1 MDIPDLR
8 KFGGRPRDYGVVAN
22 WLNLSCP
29 SLLHPPV
36 VYLMTDSPAI
46 KEFYSAWAAH
56 GHRGIRS
63 LNGTA
68 SLGST
73 RSWMNELPEQ
83 TEVARD
89 LVEGGQAQVLYY
101 SLLTSFVQPMVARSM
116 CLKRLEI
123 IDDPQLMLGRS
134 LTNKSGSRVARGR
147 KGETGSVWGMQ
158 YIRSLRR
165 LATQPVTSRCPTWAQ
180 IFPRHMYTD
189 SCSNPQRYSLL
200 QKRLGVD
207 KEGTAHPCYKV
218 ADRRCRVGF
227 LTATA

>member
-1 MDIPDLR
+1 
-8 KFGGRPRDYGVVAN
+8 
-22 WLNLSCP
+22 
-29 SLLHPPV
+29 
-36 VYLMTDSPAI
+36 
-46 KEFYSAWAAH
+46 
-56 GHRGIRS
+56 
-63 LNGTA
+63 
-68 SLGST
+68 
-73 RSWMNELPEQ
+73 
-83 TEVARD
+83 
-89 LVEGGQAQVLYY
+89 
-101 SLLTSFVQPMVARSM
+101 MVARSM

-180 IFPRHMYTD
+180 IFPRHIKHRQLK
-189 SCSNPQRYSLL
+189 PAALL
-200 QKRLGVD
+200 SAAGAARGGQGGNGASVLQ
-207 KEGTAHPCYKV
+207 KV

>member
-1 MDIPDLR
+1 
-8 KFGGRPRDYGVVAN
+8 
-22 WLNLSCP
+22 
-29 SLLHPPV
+29 
-36 VYLMTDSPAI
+36 
-46 KEFYSAWAAH
+46 
-56 GHRGIRS
+56 
-63 LNGTA
+63 
-68 SLGST
+68 
-73 RSWMNELPEQ
+73 MNELPEQ

-189 SCSNPQRYSLL
+189 SSNPQRYSLL
-200 QKRLGVD
+200 QERLGVD
-207 KEGTAHPCYKV
+207 KEGTAHLRATRKV